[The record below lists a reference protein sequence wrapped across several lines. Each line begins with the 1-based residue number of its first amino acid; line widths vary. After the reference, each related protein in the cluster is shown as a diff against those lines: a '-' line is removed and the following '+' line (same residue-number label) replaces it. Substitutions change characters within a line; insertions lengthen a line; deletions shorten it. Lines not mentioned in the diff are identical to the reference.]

1 MAFEFLDNLEVGEL
15 IRFDPMVVH
24 PDYAEMS
31 DEWEKCRD
39 CHAGEKQVKKK
50 GTKYLPKLNGQDDE
64 EYENYKKRAQFYGAT
79 NRTVE
84 AYLGMI
90 FRKQVSFK
98 AYYNRQESL
107 ELDEFISSFLN
118 NMTVD
123 AKSINEFA
131 HQITEELIVTN
142 RTGVLVD
149 MPRIDGDMSI
159 ADYEERGIHPIMS
172 VYKAESVL
180 NWYTVKE
187 NGEDVPILW
196 VLYEPYQAYKPNT
209 FESDWYPGYRILYL
223 ENWQDPEN
231 RRYKNI
237 HIRAEDSIVG
247 DSGPL
252 RVVDI
257 TYPLVD
263 GNYFRHIP
271 FYVLSD
277 QGLDYERIRLP
288 MISDLA
294 NVNLGH
300 YRNSADL
307 ENELHFVSLKTI
319 AYPGWDVGQ
328 YGNPKVGG
336 AIATPKDSIPV
347 LLEPSS
353 DSSIR
358 EEMTLK
364 EARLAVL
371 GAERISQKQRYL
383 PSASVAEIT
392 ASAEASV
399 IQNFLTSLNLA
410 FNRIIKD
417 AIAWARP
424 FWPQYRDGE
433 LDVDIYINTD
443 LAENSL
449 SGADLVNFV
458 AAYQQGGISMDTL
471 FYNLERRE
479 MYPSGWTK
487 EKEWEALTKT
497 QDLILGQAMQ
507 NVVEGGTN
515 NPFFRQEEGQ
525 EPQEGDGPETA
536 TSGRGDDV
544 IVSETGTKARVRSS

>member
-1 MAFEFLDNLEVGEL
+1 M
-15 IRFDPMVVH
+15 
-24 PDYAEMS
+24 
-31 DEWEKCRD
+31 
-39 CHAGEKQVKKK
+39 
-50 GTKYLPKLNGQDDE
+50 LNGQDTDE
-64 EYENYKKRAQFYGAT
+64 YANYKQRAQFYGAT

-90 FRKQVSFK
+90 FRKQVTFK
-98 AYYNRQESL
+98 AYYNRQESV
-107 ELDEFISSFLN
+107 ELDDFMRKFLN

-123 AKSINEFA
+123 GKNLNEFA
-131 HQITEELIVTN
+131 HQVTEELIVTN
-142 RTGVLVD
+142 RVGVLVD
-149 MPRIDGDMSI
+149 MPQVEDDLSI
-159 ADYEERGIHPIMS
+159 ADYEEQDIHPNMS
-172 VYKAESVL
+172 VYRAESIL

-187 NGEDVPILW
+187 NGEDLPILW
-196 VLYEPYQAYKPNT
+196 VLSEPYQAYKKGT
-209 FESDWYPGYRILYL
+209 FESDTYQGYRILYL
-223 ENWQDPEN
+223 ENWADKEN
-231 RRYKNI
+231 RRYVNI
-237 HIRAEDSIVG
+237 RIKAQDTLLG

-252 RVVDI
+252 IVHDI
-257 TYPLVD
+257 SYPTVD
-263 GNYFRHIP
+263 GEYFKHIP

-277 QGLDYERIRLP
+277 QGLDFQRIRLP

-328 YGNPKVGG
+328 YGQPKVGG

-410 FNRIIKD
+410 FNRIVKD

-424 FWPQYRDGE
+424 FWPQYSNGE

-458 AAYQQGGISMDTL
+458 AAYQQGGISLDTL

-479 MYPSGWTK
+479 MYPAGWTK

-497 QDLILGQAMQ
+497 QDLILGEAMK

-515 NPFFRQEEGQ
+515 NPFFRQEEGTTD
-525 EPQEGDGPETA
+525 EPSDDGDGPQTS

-544 IVSETGTKARVRSS
+544 IVQPTGTKSRVRSS